1 MESQLSQ
8 TKIRLIKYLRE
19 LEEIKRKDKKK
30 WLYETGYKVYR
41 QGIQRMSSK
50 IVDVWEDGE
59 DIVNFKKR
67 LFEISQEKNMLEKEW
82 AKVTSMKK
90 NQIKE
95 NNNDNN
101 NNKVVDKFEE
111 EDKLKLINYRMMR
124 LSNVFII

>member
-59 DIVNFKKR
+59 DIVNLKKR
-67 LFEISQEKNMLEKEW
+67 LFEISQEKNILEKEW

-95 NNNDNN
+95 NND
-101 NNKVVDKFEE
+101 NNKVVDKYEE

-124 LSNVFII
+124 LSNVLNI

>member
-67 LFEISQEKNMLEKEW
+67 LFEISQEKNILEKEW
-82 AKVTSMKK
+82 AKTTSMKK

-95 NNNDNN
+95 NND
-101 NNKVVDKFEE
+101 NNKVVDKYEE

-124 LSNVFII
+124 LSNVLII

>member
-67 LFEISQEKNMLEKEW
+67 LFEISQEKNILEKEC
-82 AKVTSMKK
+82 AKTTSMKK

-95 NNNDNN
+95 NND
-101 NNKVVDKFEE
+101 NNKVVDKYEE

-124 LSNVFII
+124 LSNVLII